1 MFKKHAGI
9 VGSMNVG
16 SMIVR
21 SRSAIDIT
29 LVWILGLGS
38 VLLLGFN
45 GPMAGISDAVS
56 EDTLS
61 AYTETIPD
69 HLVTFDMVPVAANT
83 VSLQLGESTE
93 SVAVDA
99 FWISSTE
106 VTWDLYDIF
115 AYQLD
120 LEESERLKNA
130 DAVSR
135 PSRPY
140 QSPDYGYGHQGYAA
154 ICVTYHAAEKFTEWL
169 SEKTGKTYRL
179 ATDAEWQ
186 LAAQGGASVLEVM
199 DDETLA
205 AYAWTRENADDKT
218 QAVASKKPNAAGVYD
233 MLGNVREW
241 VTGHNGEP
249 MTRGGSFKDAAEK
262 VSVHARAKQH
272 WKWNETDPQIPKS
285 KWWLSD
291 GYHVGFRIV
300 RQP

>member
-1 MFKKHAGI
+1 MYTKRAGI
-9 VGSMNVG
+9 AGLMKLKYGFLLTSLVAGS
-16 SMIVR
+16 
-21 SRSAIDIT
+21 
-29 LVWILGLGS
+29 LVLTGLDVPTEPRGHA
-38 VLLLGFN
+38 VL
-45 GPMAGISDAVS
+45 

-61 AYTETIPD
+61 AFTETIPD
-69 HLVTFDMVPVAANT
+69 HLVSFDMVPVSGGT
-83 VSLQLGESTE
+83 VDLQLGETTE
-93 SVAVDA
+93 TVEVES

-120 LEESERLKNA
+120 LEENERLKNA
-130 DAVSR
+130 DAVTR

-154 ICVTYHAAEKFTEWL
+154 ICVTYHAAEKFTVWL

-186 LAAQGGASVLEVM
+186 LAAQGGAAEAVTM
-199 DDETLA
+199 DADELD
-205 AYAWTRENADDKT
+205 AYAWVRENADDKT
-218 QAVASKKPNAAGVYD
+218 QAVASKSPNAAGIYD

-241 VTGHNGEP
+241 VAGHDGKP
-249 MTRGGSFKDAAEK
+249 VTRGGSFKDAAEK
-262 VSVHARAKQH
+262 VNVFARAKQH